1 MSARPSSFRRGGGF
15 LNEVD
20 AVIRDYQ
27 WTDEFNGEPFK
38 PGKFKRPDGK
48 AVDRPHSLNFF
59 LSARV
64 EGATED
70 TTVTLKA
77 APDFDNFEVSED
89 GHVLTS
95 ADGGECSL
103 SANSQV
109 GKFITS
115 LCEAGAIEGTFS
127 EAELSDDPNSV
138 DVTPI
143 IGLRVRFRQRNYSA
157 EELEAVKRLG
167 APEKRKGKDG
177 KEYSRQTLV
186 VDQVYEREEV
196 QAAKPATRRGISTS
210 TAKPVT
216 RSNGKVTKSVEPDAV
231 DVAEEASAALIGYVA
246 ATKSAKAPNGALPK
260 AKVRVKVLTDPAFK
274 DDTDLRDEVYKW
286 LASDKNLEAID
297 GVEYDKT
304 DKNQVISLSAS

>member
-1 MSARPSSFRRGGGF
+1 MGARPSSFKRGGGF

-20 AVIRDYQ
+20 AVIQDYQ

-38 PGKFKRPDGK
+38 PGKLRGFDGK
-48 AVDRPHSLNFF
+48 STDKPHNLNFF
-59 LSARV
+59 LFARV

-77 APDFDNFEVSED
+77 APEFDNFEVSAD

-95 ADGGECSL
+95 ADGDECAL

-115 LCEAGAIEGTFS
+115 LCEAGKAGGTFS
-127 EAELSDDPNSV
+127 EEELSDDPNSV
-138 DVTPI
+138 DLTPI
-143 IGLRVRFRQRNYSA
+143 IGLRVRFKQRNYTT

-177 KEYSRQTLV
+177 KEYTRQTLV
-186 VDQVYEREEV
+186 VDQVYEREEAPK
-196 QAAKPATRRGISTS
+196 AAGRQVAS
-210 TAKPVT
+210 TAKAVT
-216 RSNGKVTKSVEPDAV
+216 RPNGKVTKSAKPDVV
-231 DVAEEASAALIGYVA
+231 DVAEEAAAALLGYVA
-246 ATKSAKAPNGALPK
+246 ATKTAKAPNGSLPK
-260 AKVRVKVLTDPAFK
+260 AKVRIKVLTDAAFK

-286 LASDKNLEAID
+286 LSSDENLEAVD
-297 GVEYDKT
+297 GIEYDKT
-304 DKNQVISLSAS
+304 DKNQIISLAV